1 MQKGFKGTWENMKS
15 VGVHQVQRMHE
26 KFKGKYVVSLNE
38 MFFMFSAKIPIQ
50 KMNPREYFDAIQ
62 SVWLNQLQQQ
72 KPGPCPQVA

>member
-15 VGVHQVQRMHE
+15 MGINQAQRMHE

-38 MFFMFSAKIPIQ
+38 MFFIFSAKIPSQ
-50 KMNPREYFDAIQ
+50 KMNLREYFDAIP
-62 SVWLNQLQQQ
+62 SVRLNQLQQQ